1 MRIGLIS
8 DTHSKLR
15 PMVFAL
21 FEGVDLILHAGD
33 VGDSDILTALEAIA
47 PVHAVLGNTDVP
59 SLLQGVADEVQLE
72 LEGFHVVVVHGHALG
87 TPNAVR
93 LRKMYPDADVIVY
106 GHTHRQRID
115 DLGGCLVVNPGAA
128 GAARFDL
135 KPSVGMLTLERG
147 VTPKAEIVPLGGS

>member
-8 DTHSKLR
+8 DTHNKLR
-15 PMVFAL
+15 PQVFAL

-33 VGDSDILTALEAIA
+33 VGDSDIITELEAIA

-59 SLLQGVADEVQLE
+59 SLLPGVMEEVRLE
-72 LEGFHVVVVHGHALG
+72 LEEFQVVVVHGHALG
-87 TPNAVR
+87 TPNAAR
-93 LRKMYPDADVIVY
+93 LRKVYPDADVIIY

-115 DLGGCLVVNPGAA
+115 QLDDCLIINPGAA

-135 KPSVGMLTLERG
+135 KPSVAVLTLERS
-147 VTPKAEIVPLGGS
+147 VMPEAEIVAM